1 MKLSVITEQL
11 SKKLPKENVLK
22 KQTIVNPANFDSIYK
37 LLDSHNITELNIT
50 DATYSKK
57 TAAGKM
63 VQVKDH
69 INKTGSN
76 SLIGKQEFLDID
88 FIDMTGAYSFEK
100 KAIVTTCC
108 GETLNKTY
116 EYPSHFLCHITILAH
131 ALKIPT
137 IKGNL
142 YNIL

>member
-1 MKLSVITEQL
+1 MKLSMITEQL
-11 SKKLPKENVLK
+11 SKKLPKENVLQ
-22 KQTIVNPANFDSIYK
+22 KQTIINPANFDSIYK
-37 LLDSHNITELNIT
+37 LLNSHNITELNIT
-50 DATYSKK
+50 DATCSKK
-57 TAAGKM
+57 IAAGKM

-69 INKTGSN
+69 INKTGYN
-76 SLIGKQEFLDID
+76 SLIGNQELLDID
-88 FIDMTGAYSFEK
+88 FIDMTGTYTFEK
-100 KAIVTTCC
+100 KAIVTVCC

>member
-11 SKKLPKENVLK
+11 SKKLPKENVLQ

-57 TAAGKM
+57 IAAGKM
-63 VQVKDH
+63 VQVNDH

-76 SLIGKQEFLDID
+76 PLIGKQEFLDID
-88 FIDMTGAYSFEK
+88 FIDMTGAYSFDK
-100 KAIVTTCC
+100 KAIVTVCC
-108 GETLNKTY
+108 GETLNK
-116 EYPSHFLCHITILAH
+116 
-131 ALKIPT
+131 K
-137 IKGNL
+137 
-142 YNIL
+142 

>member
-11 SKKLPKENVLK
+11 SKQLPKENGLQK
-22 KQTIVNPANFDSIYK
+22 LTIVNPDNFESIYK

-50 DATYSKK
+50 DATSTKK
-57 TAAGKM
+57 IAAGNT

-69 INKTGSN
+69 INKTGS
-76 SLIGKQEFLDID
+76 SPLIGKQIFLEID
-88 FIDMTGAYSFEK
+88 FIDITGAYSFDK
-100 KAIVTTCC
+100 NAIITVCC

-116 EYPSHFLCHITILAH
+116 EYPSHFLCHITMLAH
-131 ALKIPT
+131 ALKIPI
-137 IKGNL
+137 IKGLL

>member
-11 SKKLPKENVLK
+11 SKKLPKENVLQ
-22 KQTIVNPANFDSIYK
+22 KQTLVNPANFDSIFK

-57 TAAGKM
+57 TAAGEI

-76 SLIGKQEFLDID
+76 VLIGKI
-88 FIDMTGAYSFEK
+88 
-100 KAIVTTCC
+100 
-108 GETLNKTY
+108 
-116 EYPSHFLCHITILAH
+116 
-131 ALKIPT
+131 
-137 IKGNL
+137 
-142 YNIL
+142 

>member
-11 SKKLPKENVLK
+11 SKKLPKENVLQ
-22 KQTIVNPANFDSIYK
+22 KQTIVNPANFESIYK

-57 TAAGKM
+57 IAAAKM

-100 KAIVTTCC
+100 K
-108 GETLNKTY
+108 
-116 EYPSHFLCHITILAH
+116 PS
-131 ALKIPT
+131 
-137 IKGNL
+137 
-142 YNIL
+142 